1 MNITNVAASILLLL
15 TITACQE
22 KAQSIEED
30 NTIQPQQQQYEQG
43 KIDTHGTE

>member
-1 MNITNVAASILLLL
+1 MNITNAAASILLLL
-15 TITACQE
+15 TLTACEE

-30 NTIQPQQQQYEQG
+30 NTIQTQEQQYEQG

>member
-1 MNITNVAASILLLL
+1 MNITNAAASILLLL
-15 TITACQE
+15 TLTACEE

-30 NTIQPQQQQYEQG
+30 NTIQPQEQQYEQG

>member
-1 MNITNVAASILLLL
+1 MNITNAAANILLLL
-15 TITACQE
+15 TLTACEE

-30 NTIQPQQQQYEQG
+30 NTIQPQEQQYEQG